1 MQTPAET
8 DINVIHT
15 VPHETLTDTAVASD
29 SSSRALSSDDPIKT
43 YDNLY
48 EKKDFGTLDYPVGVY
63 YLDLSRSYMNRI
75 RWHWHD
81 EMEILIINDGR
92 AEVSTDDACY
102 TLEPGQGIIINQSVL
117 HSIQSMDQNNC
128 TFYSIVFHPDF
139 LFGHKSS
146 YLHTQFLL
154 PIQNFRLFKMF
165 PLDEKNAWHE
175 RMLDAIN
182 DAIAVNTAKPFGYE
196 IAAKGH
202 LCRFW
207 SELVGQ
213 LPNIETAPPP
223 HVSLDEQRVKQAM
236 LYIRT
241 HHAESISLDEI
252 AGSVHISKSECCRCF
267 ARTLQ
272 MTPFEYLMRY
282 RILEATKK
290 MAEHSDAPMSIA
302 DLALSVGFN
311 NTSYF
316 NKLFKKFLGCTPT
329 YYRTHRVLS
338 GEGKNS
344 GPINDITGLEPLHE
358 N

>member
-1 MQTPAET
+1 MQTPAT
-8 DINVIHT
+8 PDIHVVHT
-15 VPHETLTDTAVASD
+15 VKQKTLADGAASPDNTARSPYA
-29 SSSRALSSDDPIKT
+29 DDPVKT

-48 EKKDFGTLDYPVGVY
+48 EKKDFGTLDYPVAVH
-63 YLDLSRSYMNRI
+63 YLDLSKSYMNRI
-75 RWHWHD
+75 RWHWHE
-81 EMEILIINDGR
+81 EMEILIINNGL
-92 AEVSTDDACY
+92 AEVSTDDAVY
-102 TLEPGQGIIINQSVL
+102 TLKPGQGIIINQSVL
-117 HSIQSMDQNNC
+117 HAIQSMDHNNC

-154 PIQNFRLFKMF
+154 PLQNFRLFKMF
-165 PLDEKNAWHE
+165 VLDENNAWHE
-175 RMLDAIN
+175 RMLDAVN
-182 DAIAVNTAKPFGYE
+182 DAIAVNIAKPFGYE

-213 LPNIETAPPP
+213 LPNMKTAPPP

-236 LYIRT
+236 LYIRM
-241 HHAESISLDEI
+241 HHAEPITLNEI
-252 AGSVHISKSECCRCF
+252 ADSVHISKSECCRCF

-290 MAEHSDAPMSIA
+290 MAEYPDAPMSMA

-329 YYRTHRVLS
+329 YYRTHKVLA
-338 GEGKNS
+338 GEVKN
-344 GPINDITGLEPLHE
+344 TGSFNVPDL
-358 N
+358 